1 MTTIKTI
8 CLLTGCEGTVA
19 ASDPAVV
26 AEAGEAMKASTSR
39 PAGIQTTAGAL
50 KPGQRAWIYDGESR
64 SWWPC
69 EVAALPDNA
78 PTGAHV
84 RGRNGGPFR
93 GQSCPLS
100 TEAAMSNLNEF
111 IEAVRTTRLT
121 AETYATVVE
130 LLDAAIRAGESA
142 HGIDESESRY
152 LGALVANVRAA
163 RASAAERRDTWR
175 EWHQGTCEALLSEC
189 NRLDALAAVAVAA
202 EVA

>member
-1 MTTIKTI
+1 
-8 CLLTGCEGTVA
+8 
-19 ASDPAVV
+19 
-26 AEAGEAMKASTSR
+26 
-39 PAGIQTTAGAL
+39 
-50 KPGQRAWIYDGESR
+50 
-64 SWWPC
+64 
-69 EVAALPDNA
+69 
-78 PTGAHV
+78 
-84 RGRNGGPFR
+84 
-93 GQSCPLS
+93 
-100 TEAAMSNLNEF
+100 MSNLNEF